1 MNHFAE
7 MVEPR
12 CPWGFIEMAGKCVYF
27 SQKHEAASWS
37 DAKQACEQG
46 TLGLGNL
53 AVLRTKSD
61 LHVMNALRNM
71 YGKSILHSYFHK
83 SIVDRLRQI
92 LYFFTAMTWKREKCC
107 YWVFFNE

>member
-1 MNHFAE
+1 MVLQLQRSSISQPRQPLLPINVNITVKRNTLIMNHFAE

-71 YGKSILHSYFHK
+71 YGKTILRSYC
-83 SIVDRLRQI
+83 S
-92 LYFFTAMTWKREKCC
+92 
-107 YWVFFNE
+107 